1 MTKQQQNELDL
12 YYDEI
17 NKALICDAKV
27 KKNFM
32 LDLKENIKD
41 FIEENPGASVD
52 DVIARFG
59 SPATI
64 SETFFENLNPKH
76 VKKAIN
82 GKRVLATG
90 VAIAITLLLIY
101 LAISFI
107 DVHLNARGYG
117 FETNITK
124 ELLIDWRIT

>member
-59 SPATI
+59 SPAII

-76 VKKAIN
+76 VKKEIN
-82 GKRVLATG
+82 GKRVLVIG
-90 VAIAITLLLIY
+90 VAIAITLLLLY

-107 DVHLNARGYG
+107 DVHLNATGYLVEHSASQVAI
-117 FETNITK
+117 ETITN
-124 ELLIDWRIT
+124 